1 MTTKYKRFAITLNDD
16 NRQKLESFC
25 QKNGLTK
32 SQAIARLLN
41 RKPILIDQKKLL
53 TAIQQLENINRQL
66 TGIAINLN
74 QYQHQINKGM
84 KNGYFNE
91 DKARLLQGSWDLM
104 TEAKM
109 RRKIDKLEKGLSE
122 YVNY

>member
-16 NRQKLESFC
+16 NRQKLDAFC
-25 QKNGLTK
+25 RKNGLTK
-32 SQAIARLLN
+32 SQAITRLLN
-41 RKPILIDQKKLL
+41 RKPIVIDQKKLL
-53 TAIQQLENINRQL
+53 NAIQELENINRQL

-84 KNGYFNE
+84 QNGYFNE

-104 TEAKM
+104 TEADMKE
-109 RRKIDKLEKGLSE
+109 KIDKLEKGLSK
-122 YVNY
+122 YVSY

>member
-16 NRQKLESFC
+16 NRQKLDAFC
-25 QKNGLTK
+25 RKNGLTK

-41 RKPILIDQKKLL
+41 QKPIVIDQKKLL
-53 TAIQQLENINRQL
+53 IAIRNLESINRQL

-74 QYQHQINKGM
+74 QYEHQINKAM
-84 KNGYFNE
+84 LNGQFDEN
-91 DKARLLQGSWDLM
+91 KARLLQGTWDLI

-109 RRKIDKLEKGLSE
+109 KQKIDKLEKRLSE

>member
-41 RKPILIDQKKLL
+41 RKPIVIDQKKLL
-53 TAIQQLENINRQL
+53 IAIRNLESINRQL

-74 QYQHQINKGM
+74 QYEHQINKAM
-84 KNGYFNE
+84 LNGQFDEN
-91 DKARLLQGSWDLM
+91 KARLLQGTWDLM

-109 RRKIDKLEKGLSE
+109 KQKIDKLEKELSE